1 MKDRPTI
8 FFTAAE
14 TSGDHHAAG
23 LVAALRK
30 RLPDAR
36 MLGAGGQA
44 MADAGCEIVMETVS
58 KAQMLGG
65 PLLKIPH
72 WIRRVRKLQRLI
84 REVRPDVVV
93 PVDSPALNW
102 HMAKAAKSIHA
113 PVMYYVAP
121 QVWAWA
127 RGRVKKLAR
136 LTDRV
141 ACILPFEEDYLRQ
154 RGVNATF
161 VGHPLFDEV
170 PPRPEPMPD
179 LDEAVA
185 TGRFRVA
192 LLPGSRDAEIANHAA
207 AMQAVAVDIR
217 NHWPEAQCTF
227 AAPDQRA
234 ADRIREAVGEGVFEI
249 KVDATPEVLANSH
262 VAVVASGTATLLT
275 AYYGV
280 SMVVVYKVNWLTYQL
295 VGRWIIKTPFL
306 SLVNILAGREVAPE
320 LMPWTGGV
328 KNLSKT
334 TLDLM
339 ADRERLHTM
348 RQELLGI
355 SAPLE
360 RRDLD
365 AAGRAADL
373 VIDLIGRG
381 AAS

>member
-1 MKDRPTI
+1 MNDQPTI

-14 TSGDHHAAG
+14 TSGDDHAAG
-23 LVAALRK
+23 LIAALRQ
-30 RLPDAR
+30 RLPNAR

-65 PLLKIPH
+65 PLLKIGH
-72 WIRRVRKLQRLI
+72 WIRRVRSLQRMI
-84 REVRPDVVV
+84 RQAKPDVVV

-102 HMAKAAKSIHA
+102 HMAKAGKSVGA
-113 PVMYYVAP
+113 RVMYYIAP

-161 VGHPLFDEV
+161 VGHPLFDEI
-170 PPRPEPMPD
+170 PPRPSPMPD
-179 LDEAVA
+179 LADAVA

-192 LLPGSRDAEIANHAA
+192 LLPGSRDAEIDNHAD
-207 AMQAVAVDIR
+207 AMKSVALDIR
-217 NHWPEAQCTF
+217 ERWPEAQCTF

-234 ADRIREAVGEGVFEI
+234 ADRIRQAATNSPFPINVG
-249 KVDATPEVLANSH
+249 ATAGILADSH

-280 SMVVVYKVNWLTYQL
+280 PMVVVYKVNWLTYQL

-306 SLVNILAGREVAPE
+306 SLVNVLAGREVAPE

-339 ADRERLHTM
+339 SDPDRLTAM
-348 RQELLGI
+348 RQDLLDI

-360 RRDLD
+360 HRDQD
-365 AAGRAADL
+365 AAERAAEL
-373 VIDLIGRG
+373 VVELL
-381 AAS
+381 A